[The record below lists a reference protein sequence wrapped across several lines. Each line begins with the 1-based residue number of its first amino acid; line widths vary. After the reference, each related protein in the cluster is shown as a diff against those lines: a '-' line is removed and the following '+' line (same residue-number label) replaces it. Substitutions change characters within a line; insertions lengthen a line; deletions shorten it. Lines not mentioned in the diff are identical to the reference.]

1 MAFFAIDELIALGHG
16 RSFAKSGGPGTVVP
30 GLPQNRT

>member
-1 MAFFAIDELIALGHG
+1 MAFFAVNELVAISHG
-16 RSFAKSGGPGTVVP
+16 RSLAKSGGPGTVVP

>member
-1 MAFFAIDELIALGHG
+1 MAFFAAPTSQALGHG
-16 RSFAKSGGPGTVVP
+16 RSLAKSGGPGTVVP